1 MDVSLFVLLAYF
13 CDVFVLNNYKN
24 LKNLSESVAFF
35 FPTVL
40 GIKSQQWVRMS
51 GLFPV
56 LGGQMLFLQEN
67 ISTVQA

>member
-35 FPTVL
+35 F
-40 GIKSQQWVRMS
+40 
-51 GLFPV
+51 
-56 LGGQMLFLQEN
+56 LQC
-67 ISTVQA
+67 